1 MTVLHLLPVTVA
13 LVTEIGVLE
22 ALVTV
27 VTLWLG
33 WRLAQV
39 RERGASSTHRLHR
52 AINQLVQLAP
62 IEPHAT
68 TGRAIIN
75 LDALAI
81 GHHEFD
87 AFANRAQHGNPSNE
101 AQGGVKSIVG
111 STPYRFLKET

>member
-1 MTVLHLLPVTVA
+1 MLPLLPVAMVLVPEIGILETGVPAVA
-13 LVTEIGVLE
+13 LRCCR
-22 ALVTV
+22 
-27 VTLWLG
+27 
-33 WRLAQV
+33 RLALA
-39 RERGASSTHRLHR
+39 RERGASSTHRLHS